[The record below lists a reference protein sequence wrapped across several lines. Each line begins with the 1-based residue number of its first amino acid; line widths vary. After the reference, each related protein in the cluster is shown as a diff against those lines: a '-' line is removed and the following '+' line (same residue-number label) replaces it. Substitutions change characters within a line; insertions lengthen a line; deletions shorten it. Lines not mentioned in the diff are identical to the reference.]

1 MAQQMQ
7 AAQISAAGGE
17 FELVT
22 RPVPEPGPGEVRIRV
37 AACGICHSDALVQQ
51 GAFPGLSLPRVPGHE
66 VVGAVDAVGD
76 DVFAW
81 EAGERV
87 GVGWHGGHCL
97 HCESCRRGDFVT
109 CANQQIC
116 GISYDGGY
124 AEYMIAPQE
133 ALVALP
139 DTLDAVEAA
148 PLLCAGLTTF
158 NALRHCGARAGDLV
172 AVQGLGGLG
181 HLGVQFAR
189 AMGMRVV
196 AISRGQDKAALAE
209 KLGATAYI
217 DATANSPAEALAAM
231 GGARAILAT
240 APSGEAISG
249 LIDGLAVNGE
259 LLAIAATPEA
269 IEVSPLQLIMQRRR
283 IVGWPSGTPRDNED
297 TLGFAA
303 QGGIAPMIERFPLA
317 EVNVAFRRMLN
328 NEVRFRAVLTLSQA
342 A

>member
-1 MAQQMQ
+1 MAQQMR
-7 AAQISAAGGE
+7 AAQIATAGGE

-22 RPVPEPGPGEVRIRV
+22 RPIPEPGPGEVRIRV
-37 AACGICHSDALVQQ
+37 AACGVCHSDVMVQQ
-51 GAFPGLSLPRVPGHE
+51 GAFPGLALPRVPGHE
-66 VVGAVDAVGD
+66 VVGTVDAVGEA
-76 DVFAW
+76 VSAW
-81 EAGERV
+81 DAGERV

-124 AEYMIAPQE
+124 ADYMIAPQE

-158 NALRHCGARAGDLV
+158 NALRHSGAGAGDLV

-189 AMGMRVV
+189 AMGMKVV
-196 AISRGQDKAALAE
+196 AISRGRDKAALAE
-209 KLGATAYI
+209 KLGAATYI
-217 DATANSPAEALAAM
+217 DATETSPAEALAAM

-240 APSGEAISG
+240 APNGQAISA

-283 IVGWPSGTPRDNED
+283 IIGWPSGTPRDNED
-297 TLGFAA
+297 TLDFATH
-303 QGGIAPMIERFPLA
+303 GGIAPMIERFPLE
-317 EVNVAFRRMLN
+317 EVNSAFRRMRD
-328 NEVRFRAVLTLSQA
+328 NEVRFRAVLTMSQA